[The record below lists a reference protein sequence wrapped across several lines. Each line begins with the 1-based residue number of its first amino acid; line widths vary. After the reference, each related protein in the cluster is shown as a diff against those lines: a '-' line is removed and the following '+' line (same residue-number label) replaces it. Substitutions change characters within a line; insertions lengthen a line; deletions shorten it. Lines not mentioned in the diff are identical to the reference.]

1 METKYGNDTELKSF
15 LSGEKVLDMAL
26 YEKRIKTENNSAY
39 WLLFP
44 LVCNGD
50 KFQYVGRSIIFLNFN
65 HLRNFC
71 KDLKVKSFPLGGSG
85 HQRVS
90 R

>member
-15 LSGEKVLDMAL
+15 LSGEKVLDIAL

-71 KDLKVKSFPLGGSG
+71 KDLKVKAFPLGGSG